1 LDYKVVFLLNSLP
14 SLATDGNF
22 PWTLQSCQQAAL
34 HFMPERRLQ
43 THLFFEAL
51 LGAANA
57 THSSWL
63 TKVRY
68 TSVLHFQRTG
78 YSNDTGGDPAEA

>member
-1 LDYKVVFLLNSLP
+1 LSFCSTRYHHR
-14 SLATDGNF
+14 
-22 PWTLQSCQQAAL
+22 QQMGISPGLYSPVSKL

-78 YSNDTGGDPAEA
+78 CSNDTGGDPAEA